1 MKNRDIIIICLL
13 FVFLNKANAQLDT
26 VNNHGRFPYTRVP
39 DDTLFFFSNK
49 VSLMY
54 TFHRT
59 INLHNKFF
67 NMGDTVFNDSLNIY
81 SKLRITKEDYKDIW
95 ISTIP
100 IDNVIIDDV
109 NELILCLSRAI
120 NSPYHIVLYNFDG
133 DILFKKFINDYQLK
147 LDTTSFIQFKDSFP
161 DFFKYAFNHNQIS
174 FVDKFYYVDISYIR
188 TLTQLQRD
196 KIWDLGWSEYTLN
209 FQLESY
215 VGGNPYP
222 YYLKKFSYYS
232 LTDPFY
238 EYIFQKEKLVGIV
251 LNDMYGGKILIPVSY

>member
-1 MKNRDIIIICLL
+1 MKNRALIIICLL
-13 FVFLNKANAQLDT
+13 FVFFNKTNAQTDT
-26 VNNHGRFPYTRVP
+26 VNNHGRFPYTRVS

-109 NELILCLSRAI
+109 HELILCLSRT
-120 NSPYHIVLYNFDG
+120 NVSPYHIVLYNFDG
-133 DILFKKFINDYQLK
+133 EILFKKYISDFHIK
-147 LDTTSFIQFKDSFP
+147 LDTASFIQFKDSFP
-161 DFFKYAFNHNQIS
+161 EFYKYAFNHNQIS
-174 FVDKFYYVDISYIR
+174 FFDKFYYVDISYMSM
-188 TLTQLQRD
+188 LNQNQRD
-196 KIWDLGWSEYTLN
+196 KIKELGWGKYTHN
-209 FQLESY
+209 FYLESY

-232 LTDPFY
+232 YTDPFY
-238 EYIFQKEKLVGIV
+238 EYIFQNKKLVGIV